1 MASAFRELL
10 SERLVEN
17 RPHLSSSSLKT
28 YISILFNLHKHLQQ
42 DHSDLSW
49 FNTSIDEIINYLK
62 DKPSQSR
69 KSTLAALFVLTN
81 NPKFR
86 ELMIDDCKVVNENYK
101 NQKKSTKEKEN
112 WISKDLIKNKYDDLY
127 TTVKKMFSKTA
138 VADTSVI
145 VEYLLIAL
153 LGGVLPS
160 FAPRRSL
167 DYALMKIRNYDV
179 KKDNYYK
186 AGKLYFHTYKTS
198 NVYGLQVISVPDEL
212 NKIIKKWIKINDTDY
227 LLFSTNRNPL
237 SSSQITRL
245 LNKIFDGKK
254 VSVDL
259 LRHIYLTDY
268 YKNIPALRDMEA
280 LARDMGHSVS
290 TAMTYIKKE

>member
-112 WISKDLIKNKYDDLY
+112 WISKDLIQNKYDDLY
-127 TTVKKMFSKTA
+127 TTVKK
-138 VADTSVI
+138 
-145 VEYLLIAL
+145 
-153 LGGVLPS
+153 
-160 FAPRRSL
+160 
-167 DYALMKIRNYDV
+167 
-179 KKDNYYK
+179 
-186 AGKLYFHTYKTS
+186 
-198 NVYGLQVISVPDEL
+198 NV
-212 NKIIKKWIKINDTDY
+212 
-227 LLFSTNRNPL
+227 
-237 SSSQITRL
+237 
-245 LNKIFDGKK
+245 
-254 VSVDL
+254 
-259 LRHIYLTDY
+259 
-268 YKNIPALRDMEA
+268 
-280 LARDMGHSVS
+280 
-290 TAMTYIKKE
+290 